1 MTEQEKINKMVDDS
15 MMDYVDEPDNAPKK
29 EGKIKRFVKKAKP
42 VGKKVVKELG
52 SLTFY
57 GAVAGT
63 VATGMYM
70 GICHLTGREITTLP
84 KGGTEV
90 VKGICTDIAERLKDI
105 EATDVIEAAK
115 DIAEETI
122 DE

>member
-1 MTEQEKINKMVDDS
+1 MTEMEKINQMTDDS
-15 MMDYVDEPDNAPKK
+15 MMDYVDEPDNSPKK
-29 EGKIKRFVKKAKP
+29 EGRIKKLVKKAKP

-70 GICHLTGREITTLP
+70 GICHLTGREIATLP

-105 EATDVIEAAK
+105 EAADIVETTKE
-115 DIAEETI
+115 IAEDTI
-122 DE
+122 DA

>member
-1 MTEQEKINKMVDDS
+1 MTEMEKINQMTDDS
-15 MMDYVDEPDNAPKK
+15 MMDYVDDPGNEPKK
-29 EGKIKRFVKKAKP
+29 EGRIKKLVKKAKP

-70 GICHLTGREITTLP
+70 GICHLTGREIATLP

-90 VKGICTDIAERLKDI
+90 IKGICTDIADRLKEI
-105 EATDVIEAAK
+105 EAGDVVEAAK
-115 DIAEETI
+115 DAVEDTI
-122 DE
+122 DK

>member
-1 MTEQEKINKMVDDS
+1 MTEQEKINQMVDDS

-29 EGKIKRFVKKAKP
+29 EGRIKKLVKKVKP

-70 GICHLTGREITTLP
+70 GICHLTGREIATLP

-90 VKGICTDIAERLKDI
+90 VKGICNDIAEHLKEID
-105 EATDVIEAAK
+105 TKDVVEAAK
-115 DIAEETI
+115 DAVEETI
-122 DE
+122 DA

>member
-1 MTEQEKINKMVDDS
+1 MTEMEKINQMVDDS
-15 MMDYVDEPDNAPKK
+15 MMDYVEDPDNAPKK
-29 EGKIKRFVKKAKP
+29 EGRIKKLVKKAKP

-70 GICHLTGREITTLP
+70 GICHLTGREIATLP

-90 VKGICTDIAERLKDI
+90 IKGICTDITDRLKEI
-105 EATDVIEAAK
+105 EAGDVVEAAK
-115 DIAEETI
+115 EAVEETI
-122 DE
+122 DK

>member
-1 MTEQEKINKMVDDS
+1 MTEMEKINQMTDDS
-15 MMDYVDEPDNAPKK
+15 MMDYVDDPGNEPKK
-29 EGKIKRFVKKAKP
+29 EGRIKKLVKKAKP

-70 GICHLTGREITTLP
+70 GICHLTGREIATLP

-90 VKGICTDIAERLKDI
+90 IKGICTDIADRLTEI
-105 EATDVIEAAK
+105 EAGDVVEAAK
-115 DIAEETI
+115 DAVEDTI
-122 DE
+122 DK